1 MPCSSPGGAPG
12 NGSRPR
18 PGDARRLIFPS
29 MRPADRPISPAEALV
44 ARIDARDPGRPVA
57 PPSPTGETIVTGFPS
72 IDRQLGGGFRRQ
84 DLVVLAGDVGAGKSA
99 LALGIALRSA
109 RAGTPVLY
117 LSGEMSEDRLFERA
131 LALEARLPVDALR
144 RGDLDELTR
153 ASVGA
158 AAIRLRDLPLIVR
171 PLPPDPGQL
180 DESLRTVPR
189 RALCVIDELQLVQ
202 PLVVGETPEQ
212 SLASTA
218 RRLKQMALDEELAI
232 LAVAQLPRLR
242 PGRLDPRPTLDDLGG
257 GGVVKQVADVVLALY
272 REEMYR
278 PGVGV
283 EGAVELIV
291 GKNRNGPTGYL
302 DLYFYRQWLRFED
315 MLDPDR

>member
-1 MPCSSPGGAPG
+1 
-12 NGSRPR
+12 
-18 PGDARRLIFPS
+18 
-29 MRPADRPISPAEALV
+29 MRPADRPVSPAEALV
-44 ARIDARDPGRPVA
+44 ARIDARDPARVA
-57 PPSPTGETIVTGFPS
+57 PPPSPAGETIVTGFPS

-84 DLVVLAGDVGAGKSA
+84 DLVVLAGDVAAGKSA
-99 LALGIALRSA
+99 LALAIAIRSA

-117 LSGEMSEDRLFERA
+117 LSGEMSEERLFERA
-131 LALEARLPVDALR
+131 LALEARVPVDALR

-158 AAIRLRDLPLIVR
+158 AALRLRDLPLMVR
-171 PLPPDPGQL
+171 TLRPDPTEL
-180 DESLRTVPR
+180 AESLRTVPR
-189 RALCVIDELQLVQ
+189 RALCIIDELQLVQ

-212 SLASTA
+212 SLAATA
-218 RRLKQMALDEELAI
+218 RLLKLLALEQEVAI

-242 PGRLDPRPTLDDLGG
+242 PGRQDPRPTLEDLGG

-278 PGVGV
+278 PAVGV

>member
-1 MPCSSPGGAPG
+1 
-12 NGSRPR
+12 
-18 PGDARRLIFPS
+18 
-29 MRPADRPISPAEALV
+29 MRPIDRPVSPAEALV
-44 ARIDARDPGRPVA
+44 ARIDARDPARPTPVPT
-57 PPSPTGETIVTGFPS
+57 PPEETVVTGFPS
-72 IDRQLGGGFRRQ
+72 IDLLLGGGFRRQ

-99 LALGIALRSA
+99 LALAIAVRSA

-117 LSGEMSEDRLFERA
+117 LSGEMSEERLFERA
-131 LALEARLPVDALR
+131 LALESRVAIDALR

-158 AAIRLRDLPLIVR
+158 AALRLRDLPLMVR
-171 PLPPDPGQL
+171 PLPPNPVEL
-180 DESLRTVPR
+180 AESLRTVPR
-189 RALCVIDELQLVQ
+189 RALCIIDELQLVQ

-218 RRLKQMALDEELAI
+218 RLLKQLALDETLA
-232 LAVAQLPRLR
+232 LMTVAQLPRLR
-242 PGRLDPRPTLDDLGG
+242 PGRQDPRPTLEDLGG
-257 GGVVKQVADVVLALY
+257 GGVIKQVADIVLALY

-278 PGVGV
+278 PAVGV

-291 GKNRNGPTGYL
+291 SKNRNGPTGYL

>member
-1 MPCSSPGGAPG
+1 
-12 NGSRPR
+12 
-18 PGDARRLIFPS
+18 
-29 MRPADRPISPAEALV
+29 MRPADRPVSPAEALV
-44 ARIDARDPGRPVA
+44 ARIDARDPARVA
-57 PPSPTGETIVTGFPS
+57 PAPSPAGETIVTGFPS

-84 DLVVLAGDVGAGKSA
+84 DLVVLAGDVAAGKSA
-99 LALGIALRSA
+99 LALAIAIRSA

-117 LSGEMSEDRLFERA
+117 LSGEMSEERLFERA
-131 LALEARLPVDALR
+131 LALEARVPVDALR

-158 AAIRLRDLPLIVR
+158 AALRLRDLPLMVR
-171 PLPPDPGQL
+171 TLRPDPTEL
-180 DESLRTVPR
+180 AESLRTVPR
-189 RALCVIDELQLVQ
+189 RALCIIDELQLVQ

-212 SLASTA
+212 SLAATA
-218 RRLKQMALDEELAI
+218 RLLKLLALEQEVAI

-242 PGRLDPRPTLDDLGG
+242 PGRQDPRPTLEDLGG

-278 PGVGV
+278 PAVGV

>member
-1 MPCSSPGGAPG
+1 
-12 NGSRPR
+12 
-18 PGDARRLIFPS
+18 
-29 MRPADRPISPAEALV
+29 MRPSDRSVSPAEALV
-44 ARIDARDPGRPVA
+44 ARIDAREA
-57 PPSPTGETIVTGFPS
+57 AHPSPAPSPAGETIPTGFPS
-72 IDRQLGGGFRRQ
+72 IDYQLGGGFRRQ

-99 LALGIALRSA
+99 LALAIAVRSA

-117 LSGEMSEDRLFERA
+117 LSGEMSEERLFERA
-131 LALEARLPVDALR
+131 LALESRVAIDSLR

-158 AAIRLRDLPLIVR
+158 AALRLRDLPLMVR
-171 PLPPDPGQL
+171 PLRPNPAEL
-180 DESLRTVPR
+180 AESLRTVPR
-189 RALCVIDELQLVQ
+189 RSLCIIDELQLVQ

-218 RRLKQMALDEELAI
+218 RLLKQMALDEELAI

-242 PGRLDPRPTLDDLGG
+242 PGRQDPRPTLEDLGG
-257 GGVVKQVADVVLALY
+257 GGVVKQVADVVLAVY

-278 PGVGV
+278 PAVGV
-283 EGAVELIV
+283 DGAVELIV